1 MTTKDLGKGDWE
13 SGEHGQASKAQGLI
27 QTIVSVH
34 WQFLWNCLVQ
44 RERESYFPQV
54 LLESSCL
61 ITFSVVLVTHHL
73 GELRQRMIDHSLIF
87 DGPVDKSPV

>member
-1 MTTKDLGKGDWE
+1 MTTEDLGKGGWE

-44 RERESYFPQV
+44 RERELFPTGVVREQ
-54 LLESSCL
+54 LFDHILSSL
-61 ITFSVVLVTHHL
+61 IIHHL
-73 GELRQRMIDHSLIF
+73 GESRQ
-87 DGPVDKSPV
+87 

>member
-1 MTTKDLGKGDWE
+1 MTTEDLGKGGWE

-44 RERESYFPQV
+44 RERELIISHRC
-54 LLESSCL
+54 SSCL